1 MTKNKD
7 KVEVLDKKGKVL
19 GVGILKKKKNDGQ
32 KLLLE
37 QKISFYKGPL
47 PPAEELEKY
56 SNLHPKFV
64 EILLKDFERN
74 SKLREKCNKDMLK
87 AQIEL
92 DRKSQNHGFFVSILM
107 IIGAMFCA
115 YYKQTIIGSALVGVS
130 VLGIIK
136 ALLPN
141 KEK

>member
-1 MTKNKD
+1 
-7 KVEVLDKKGKVL
+7 
-19 GVGILKKKKNDGQ
+19 
-32 KLLLE
+32 
-37 QKISFYKGPL
+37 
-47 PPAEELEKY
+47 
-56 SNLHPKFV
+56 
-64 EILLKDFERN
+64 
-74 SKLREKCNKDMLK
+74 
-87 AQIEL
+87 
-92 DRKSQNHGFFVSILM
+92 M